1 MSTIA
6 ESNNN
11 FILNEENDFEFDF
24 KKKNFR
30 KDVNN
35 FLIWKDNIMKEIY
48 ENTETIFLIE
58 WDFFINEDEKKLY
71 SDNSEN
77 YIRKS
82 ILLFEIQLLMSLV
95 SYLEINFYKLYQIL
109 WKDKTLKDN
118 YFENLHP
125 KIRVNIE
132 IRYLFSCIDRIRQ
145 FYLSP
150 IEKKRLSSIKKKVEK
165 IENRIRKKMIPVE
178 SYMLLFYKT
187 EFEKIN
193 SYDIRREIFSY
204 L

>member
-1 MSTIA
+1 
-6 ESNNN
+6 
-11 FILNEENDFEFDF
+11 
-24 KKKNFR
+24 
-30 KDVNN
+30 
-35 FLIWKDNIMKEIY
+35 
-48 ENTETIFLIE
+48 
-58 WDFFINEDEKKLY
+58 
-71 SDNSEN
+71 
-77 YIRKS
+77 
-82 ILLFEIQLLMSLV
+82 MSLV

-132 IRYLFSCIDRIRQ
+132 IRYLFSCIDRLRQ